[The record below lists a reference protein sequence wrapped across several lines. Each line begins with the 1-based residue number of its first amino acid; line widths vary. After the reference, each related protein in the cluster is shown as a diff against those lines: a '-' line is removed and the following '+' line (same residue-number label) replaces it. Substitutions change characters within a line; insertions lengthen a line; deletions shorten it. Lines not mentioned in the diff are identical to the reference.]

1 MNPLRFKTFTQS
13 YFLIKNNKNYGKSL
27 GDRGQAAV
35 MFGCLMAVFVTAHTK
50 LKLPANDRI

>member
-1 MNPLRFKTFTQS
+1 MSLRFKTFTQS
-13 YFLIKNNKNYGKSL
+13 YMLIKNNSHYGKSL

-35 MFGCLMAVFVTAHTK
+35 MFGCLLAVFVTAQTK